1 MTINAW
7 IIIHLF
13 ILESKFTVSIN
24 GDEEEARRFD
34 SNKNNVVD
42 TNSDEVNN
50 ILIKLIQPFVIIAW
64 VNK

>member
-1 MTINAW
+1 MNN
-7 IIIHLF
+7 IHKN
-13 ILESKFTVSIN
+13 ILESKFTVSTN

-50 ILIKLIQPFVIIAW
+50 
-64 VNK
+64 